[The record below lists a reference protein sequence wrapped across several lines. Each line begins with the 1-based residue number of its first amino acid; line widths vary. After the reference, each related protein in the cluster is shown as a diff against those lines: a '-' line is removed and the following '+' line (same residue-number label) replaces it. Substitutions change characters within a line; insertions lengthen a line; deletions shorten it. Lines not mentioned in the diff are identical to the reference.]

1 MDKETHNHNL
11 YFFIAFLFYIHSNIH
26 ELLLTP
32 HHGTYHLQYLN
43 IKIEKTELEVV
54 QKYDLK
60 FKYRFQKNSKH
71 TSTYVQTIDTRVD
84 IPYLSQYHQ
93 SQ

>member
-1 MDKETHNHNL
+1 MTLIHNP
-11 YFFIAFLFYIHSNIH
+11 YFFIAFLFHIHSNIPQ
-26 ELLLTP
+26 LLLTP

-60 FKYRFQKNSKH
+60 FTILISKKFKGEYFHNWDYKN
-71 TSTYVQTIDTRVD
+71 
-84 IPYLSQYHQ
+84 
-93 SQ
+93 